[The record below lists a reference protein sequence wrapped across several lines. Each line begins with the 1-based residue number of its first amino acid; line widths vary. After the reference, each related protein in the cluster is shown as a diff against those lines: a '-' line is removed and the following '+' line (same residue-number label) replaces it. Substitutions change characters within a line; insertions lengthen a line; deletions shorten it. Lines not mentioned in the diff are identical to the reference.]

1 MASIVKRKSKYSV
14 VYTYIDDNGDKKQ
27 KWETFDS
34 MAAAKKRKIQIE
46 FEQDNNTF
54 IVPTAKTLDD
64 LMEEYMSIY
73 GVNTW
78 AMSTYES
85 NKSLYYNYIKP
96 MIGDLKLSD
105 ITTRTMN
112 KFYQDMLKVKA
123 ISTNNRKAET
133 EFVTPSRVK
142 ETHKLLH
149 SAFNQA
155 LKWEL
160 VSKNPTDNA
169 VVPKAEHKPREIW
182 DVPTLRKALD
192 ACEDEMLYLAI
203 NLAFSCCL
211 RMGEML
217 ALTWDCID
225 ITPESINNGTAYIYI
240 DKELQRANRDALNK
254 LSDKD
259 VIFKFPPALKCTN
272 TALLLKKPKTKTS
285 VRKVF
290 LPKTV
295 ANLLQKRYNEIQE
308 LKELF
313 GDEYIDYNLVFASTC
328 GRPIEGQVI
337 NRAFQKLI
345 DDNNLPDVVFH
356 SLRHSSVT
364 YKLKLNGGDIKSVQG
379 DSGHAQAKMVTDT
392 YSHILD
398 DDRCIN
404 AQRMEN
410 AFYNSSE
417 NENPNN
423 QISENSED
431 AELIKKILSNPQ
443 MMALIKGIANSI

>member
-34 MAAAKKRKIQIE
+34 MAAAKKRKTQIE
-46 FEQDNNTF
+46 FEQNNNTF

-64 LMEEYMSIY
+64 LMEEYMSVY

-78 AMSTYES
+78 AMSTYDS

-96 MIGDLKLSD
+96 MIGNLKLSD

-112 KFYQDMLKVKA
+112 KFYQDLLKVKA
-123 ISTNNRKAET
+123 ISTNNRKAKT
-133 EFVTPSRVK
+133 KFVTPSRVK

-160 VSKNPTDNA
+160 ISKNPTDNA

-192 ACEDEMLYLAI
+192 ACDDEILYLAI

-225 ITPESINNGTAYIYI
+225 ITPESINNGTAYIFI

-443 MMALIKGIANSI
+443 MMALIKGIANNM